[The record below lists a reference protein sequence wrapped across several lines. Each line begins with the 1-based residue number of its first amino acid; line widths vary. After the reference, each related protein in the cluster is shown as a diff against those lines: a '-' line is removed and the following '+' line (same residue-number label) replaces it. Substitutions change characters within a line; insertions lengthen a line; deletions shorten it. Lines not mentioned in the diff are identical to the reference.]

1 MSTIFADNFK
11 NTSGGDPVNINEVKT
26 DKLTGKTTAGSIPVQ
41 GEGSATTNLQ
51 QGLSKSW
58 CRWESSGTA
67 SVEDSFNHSSM
78 TDNGTGDQTIT
89 IASAMANATYAHVGM
104 AGGGNTNLSTIQQP
118 QASYAVTTTA
128 TRYQTVYGNG
138 NLYDWASINTSL
150 LGDLA

>member
-1 MSTIFADNFK
+1 MTTIFVNKIK
-11 NTSGGDPVNINEVKT
+11 NNQGGNPVQVNELKGI
-26 DKLTGKTTAGSIPVQ
+26 DTAGSITVQ

-89 IASAMANATYAHVGM
+89 IASAMANTTYAHVGM
-104 AGGGNTNLSTIQQP
+104 AGGGSTNLATIQQ
-118 QASYAVTTTA
+118 QQSSHAATTTA
-128 TRYQTVYGNG
+128 QRYETVYANG
-138 NLYDWASINTSL
+138 SVYDWPSINAAL
-150 LGDLA
+150 FGDLA

>member
-1 MSTIFADNFK
+1 MTTIFVNTIK
-11 NTSGGDPVNINEVKT
+11 NNQGGDPVNINEVKT
-26 DKLTGKTTAGSIPVQ
+26 DKITGKTTAGSIPVQ

-89 IASAMANATYAHVGM
+89 SAMANTTYAHVGM
-104 AGGGNTNLSTIQQP
+104 AGGGSTNLATIQQ
-118 QASYAVTTTA
+118 QQSSHAATTTA
-128 TRYQTVYGNG
+128 QRYETVYANG
-138 NLYDWASINTSL
+138 SVYDWPSINAAL
-150 LGDLA
+150 FGDLA